1 MSIQQSLSYNILRFL
16 QNADMR
22 FFATW
27 STAATKLAATTSAF
41 GANLLKS
48 KYNKEYKYNRNNK
61 YNRNHKYNQKC
72 KYIGITN
79 TIWKTNIA
87 FGKGCVC
94 QKLGGHCWT
103 NSLSWILD
111 LGLVIL
117 WWRFPDPDYS
127 SIPEWAKMRKRQT
140 REKWIELR
148 ILIIFLFQNEEKWR
162 KANREDDEDDEA
174 GAQEG
179 HPRDAQ
185 DFHTLGEN
193 KNLVDCW
200 GEGAGGLKWILKL

>member
-1 MSIQQSLSYNILRFL
+1 
-16 QNADMR
+16 MR

-41 GANLLKS
+41 RANLLKY

-61 YNRNHKYNQKC
+61 YTRNHKYNQKC

-127 SIPEWAKMRKRQT
+127 SIQEWGKRRKNQLRGRWRWWSRST
-140 REKWIELR
+140 RRSPTRCSRFSHSGEKWEFSWLLRWRCRRIEM
-148 ILIIFLFQNEEKWR
+148 
-162 KANREDDEDDEA
+162 
-174 GAQEG
+174 
-179 HPRDAQ
+179 
-185 DFHTLGEN
+185 DF
-193 KNLVDCW
+193 KVV
-200 GEGAGGLKWILKL
+200 K